1 MSQIHFDSFAS
12 LVSLGWISPLLGTSW
27 SSPAT
32 AASFSSQL
40 GRSGAGAH
48 HWLLAL
54 QPPGER
60 GQRFLWGWNDVL
72 FTSTKHGKSW
82 NNVEIYSTGP
92 LNPPRIQSLSLSA
105 GPTATRPLQAGAPG
119 TQSAG
124 ISKGMGMGWVSFS
137 VASDISDIQKL
148 RLTQGLINGPNA
160 PVSLAGEPN
169 WLENST
175 IPSSGK
181 TRAPVLQQV
190 NALLQTQDLWWNER
204 SRGAKGFP
212 SPLQKPSTIPSSY
225 QETPKK
231 ACFSTKGCF
240 YISWP

>member
-40 GRSGAGAH
+40 GRSGAVLITDS
-48 HWLLAL
+48 WLCSRLGKGDNGSCGDGMMFFSR
-54 QPPGER
+54 QP
-60 GQRFLWGWNDVL
+60 
-72 FTSTKHGKSW
+72 KHGKSW

-124 ISKGMGMGWVSFS
+124 ISKGMGMDGS
-137 VASDISDIQKL
+137 ASAL
-148 RLTQGLINGPNA
+148 HLIYLIFKN
-160 PVSLAGEPN
+160 
-169 WLENST
+169 
-175 IPSSGK
+175 
-181 TRAPVLQQV
+181 
-190 NALLQTQDLWWNER
+190 
-204 SRGAKGFP
+204 
-212 SPLQKPSTIPSSY
+212 
-225 QETPKK
+225 
-231 ACFSTKGCF
+231 
-240 YISWP
+240 